1 MKGAYC
7 CSTRDEDDDAALAV
21 GPGFWLYLHEVLEDE
36 AGEIERPGEVHRQ
49 SELPDV
55 EAVRLVVGVDDLRGG
70 ADARA
75 VDDAAQGRVGTRCPL
90 DTGRDCCCDLC
101 ENGYVGFY
109 DFDIRRCKN
118 VVWRWGAVDDGYVGL
133 LREQVRYCCESEA
146 GRP

>member
-7 CSTRDEDDDAALAV
+7 CSTRDEDDDATLAV

-36 AGEIERPGEVHRQ
+36 AGEIERPGKVHREG
-49 SELPDV
+49 ELPDF

-109 DFDIRRCKN
+109 EFDIRRCKN